1 MPTKVTVTTP
11 SATIVKLQPANRTYP
26 VVSGLASSNIS
37 LGQLSD
43 VDLTNLSDNQTI
55 VYNVT
60 AHKFLANTVLTADYV
75 STINGGSF

>member
-1 MPTKVTVTTP
+1 MPTSVVVTTP
-11 SATIVKLQPANRTYP
+11 SATIVKLQPANKTYP

-43 VDLTNLSDNQTI
+43 VDISGITDSQTI
-55 VYNVT
+55 VYNAT
-60 AHKFLANTVLTADYV
+60 AHKFYANTVLTADYV